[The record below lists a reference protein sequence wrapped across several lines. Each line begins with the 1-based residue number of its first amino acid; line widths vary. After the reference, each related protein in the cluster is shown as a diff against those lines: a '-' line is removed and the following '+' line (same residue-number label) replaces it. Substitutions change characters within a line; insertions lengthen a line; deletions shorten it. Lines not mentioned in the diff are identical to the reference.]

1 MLSSQGR
8 IQKASSCRAK
18 ARFSGVLR
26 LEKANPPSMRVHR
39 ATLVNLPFKRPLF
52 GRAGARENPSEGL
65 NAYLLGLLTQSA
77 EGF

>member
-1 MLSSQGR
+1 
-8 IQKASSCRAK
+8 
-18 ARFSGVLR
+18 
-26 LEKANPPSMRVHR
+26 MRVHR